1 MIRVLDNETIDKIA
15 AGEVV
20 ERPSSVVKELVEN
33 AIDAGASAITVDCK
47 DGGIEYIRVTDNGKG
62 IASGELRTAFLRH
75 ATSKIR
81 NASDLLDLNSLG
93 FRGEALSSICAVGK
107 VEVITKTAHALTGTR
122 MEIDG
127 GNELSFSEIGAPE
140 GTTMIVRNLFY
151 NTPARRKFLKT
162 SNTEGSY
169 ISDMLER
176 IALSH
181 PEISFQVSVNGKN
194 RFHTSG
200 NGNLQEVIYRIYGK
214 EVASALIPVDTEKSG
229 IRIRGFL
236 GMPELVRSN
245 RNFEIYF
252 VNGRYVVSDL
262 IAKSIEEGYREYLML
277 HRFPLCFL
285 LFTLNPHRVDVNVH
299 PTKQE
304 VRIQDQ
310 NLFFATVSEEI
321 HDLLRR
327 REMLP
332 GHVLETDAERKAREK
347 QAIREVQSGKNPEPF
362 EGKRR
367 EEVLPKKPVPSMV
380 AEGSSYGPSFETS
393 KAASEAKPAAA
404 EKVTIKSDGFFFT
417 EPVLQEA
424 PKPLTQGASIPI
436 ASEKMQAQSF
446 PSSSEQQSQVTDSL
460 SEPVAEPV
468 VASSSGQVQEPV
480 MPPAPEPVPV
490 QTNLFTDRIL
500 TREHRKDFRIIGQV
514 FECYWII
521 QYERKMMIIDQHAAH
536 EKVNYE
542 RMVKRYREKNVLS
555 QSLLPPIV
563 LTLTAK
569 EESMYLENA
578 QAFTNIGFEVEH
590 LGGSEYAL
598 RSVPVDLYG
607 HSERELFL
615 RVLEEL
621 ADGNT
626 RGSYKVI
633 EEKIAGMACKASVKG
648 GDKISLRE
656 AEALIDELLTLENPY
671 NCPHGRPT
679 IIVMSETELEK
690 KFKRIVE

>member
-33 AIDAGASAITVDCK
+33 AIDAGATAITVDCK
-47 DGGIEYIRVTDNGKG
+47 DGGVEFIRVTDNGKG
-62 IASGELRTAFLRH
+62 IAAGELRTAFLRH

-107 VEVITKTAHALTGTR
+107 VEVITKTPDALTGTR

-127 GNELSFSEIGAPE
+127 GNEQSFSEIGAPE

-214 EVASALIPVDTEKSG
+214 EVASALLPVDTEKSG
-229 IRIRGFL
+229 IRIHGFL
-236 GMPELVRSN
+236 GTPELVRSN

-285 LFTLNPHRVDVNVH
+285 MFSMNPHRVDVNVH

-332 GHVLETDAERKAREK
+332 GHVLETDAERKIREK

-367 EEVLPKKPVPSMV
+367 EEVLPKKPVSSMV
-380 AEGSSYGPSFETS
+380 AEGSSYGVSGASTETGPDPTNPVTMPVVCPDQ
-393 KAASEAKPAAA
+393 ANPVAMPEATG
-404 EKVTIKSDGFFFT
+404 KVTIETEGFSFT
-417 EPVLQEA
+417 EPVKQ
-424 PKPLTQGASIPI
+424 T
-436 ASEKMQAQSF
+436 
-446 PSSSEQQSQVTDSL
+446 T
-460 SEPVAEPV
+460 AEVPP
-468 VASSSGQVQEPV
+468 QEPA
-480 MPPAPEPVPV
+480 MQKKAEIPSQESASPPAPEPVPV
-490 QTNLFTDRIL
+490 QTNLFSEKIL

-648 GDKISLRE
+648 GDKISFRE

>member
-127 GNELSFSEIGAPE
+127 GNELSFSEVGAPA

-380 AEGSSYGPSFETS
+380 AEGSSYGISSASTETRPDPM
-393 KAASEAKPAAA
+393 KPVAMP
-404 EKVTIKSDGFFFT
+404 ETTGKVTIETEGFSFT
-417 EPVLQEA
+417 EPVKQTTTEVPPQEPA
-424 PKPLTQGASIPI
+424 MQRKVEIP
-436 ASEKMQAQSF
+436 
-446 PSSSEQQSQVTDSL
+446 SQ
-460 SEPVAEPV
+460 EPVA
-468 VASSSGQVQEPV
+468 
-480 MPPAPEPVPV
+480 PPAPEPVPV